1 MNILFLLSL
10 LLTPITFA
18 SEPTASIVNVTY
30 KYITFTPSHKDL
42 KPLLL
47 LAQSAVAHYLSY
59 SSQDFNQ
66 KYGPF
71 FEKMKNILE
80 TENDSGPVD
89 LSSVEAE
96 YYEQIKK
103 QGDEKEIFEYEIM
116 SYYIMDV
123 LSLFNFLNHESLL
136 FSPDKPPLNPIQKVA
151 RLIRFAQ
158 EFRLFSY
165 KRTKDDPKSNIYMY
179 QPILSGDTI
188 KIIFV
193 NASNASSFK
202 EAHSKLTQRLN
213 FLIDSTKEI
222 SISEARTFNHM
233 SYIRYLH
240 NIFLQIQR
248 IASQVIAIA
257 SNSFSK

>member
-10 LLTPITFA
+10 FLTPITFA
-18 SEPTASIVNVTY
+18 SEARTPIVNVTY
-30 KYITFTPSHKDL
+30 KYIIFTPSHEDL

-47 LAQSAVAHYLSY
+47 LAQSAAAHYLGY
-59 SSQDFNQ
+59 SSQDFET

-80 TENDSGPVD
+80 TANDSGPVD
-89 LSSVEAE
+89 LRPAEAE
-96 YYEQIKK
+96 YYEQLQQK
-103 QGDEKEIFEYEIM
+103 ENENEIFEYIIM
-116 SYYIMDV
+116 SSYIKDI
-123 LSLFNFLNHESLL
+123 LSLFRFLNQESLL
-136 FSPDKPPLNPIQKVA
+136 LSPDKPSLNPIQKVA

-158 EFRLFSY
+158 EFKLFPY
-165 KRTKDDPKSNIYMY
+165 KRTKDDTKSNISMY

-193 NASNASSFK
+193 TASNASSFK

-213 FLIDSTKEI
+213 LLISSTKEI
-222 SISEARTFNHM
+222 SVSEARTFNHM
-233 SYIRYLH
+233 SSIRYLR

-248 IASQVIAIA
+248 IPSQVIIIA